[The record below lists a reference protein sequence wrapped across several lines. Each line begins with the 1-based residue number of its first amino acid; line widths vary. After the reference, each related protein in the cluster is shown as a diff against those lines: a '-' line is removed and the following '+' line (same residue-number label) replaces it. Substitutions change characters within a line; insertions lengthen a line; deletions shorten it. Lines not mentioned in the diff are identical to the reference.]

1 MLPTRSH
8 PMTAEEDS
16 TPATDAN
23 DFPQTTMHV
32 ARAVDG
38 DATSLEWLVGRLS
51 PLLREHARFR
61 LGSVL
66 RRHYDPDDLVHDAWI
81 ATLPKLQELV
91 ASPETRRTP
100 ILLKYLSNT
109 VVLRIRYL
117 ARRHARQ
124 QESTAP
130 ADDPGH
136 IPAAQSGAVSRA
148 VRGEQREQLR
158 EIMAELEPSDREVLL
173 LRGIEQLSAKAVAT
187 VLELGVEAVHKRY
200 QRAVAK
206 LRARLPES
214 VFSELSD

>member
-1 MLPTRSH
+1 
-8 PMTAEEDS
+8 MTADDDS
-16 TPATDAN
+16 PPATNAD
-23 DFPQTTMHV
+23 DFPLTTMHV

-38 DATSLEWLVGRLS
+38 DAASLEWLVGRLS
-51 PLLREHARFR
+51 PILREHARFR

-66 RRHYDPDDLVHDAWI
+66 RRHYDADDLVHDAWI
-81 ATLPKLQELV
+81 ATLPKLHQLI
-91 ASPETRRTP
+91 ASPEARRTP

-124 QESTAP
+124 QEP
-130 ADDPGH
+130 ATPIEDFGN

-148 VRGEQREQLR
+148 VRGEQQQQLR
-158 EIMAELEPSDREVLL
+158 EVMDELEPADREVLL
-173 LRGIEQLSAKAVAT
+173 LRGIEQLSAKAVAA
-187 VLELGVEAVHKRY
+187 VLEVGVEAVHKRY

-214 VFSELSD
+214 VFSELDD

>member
-1 MLPTRSH
+1 M
-8 PMTAEEDS
+8 MADEDS
-16 TPATDAN
+16 TPTAN
-23 DFPQTTMHV
+23 TGEFPQTTMHV
-32 ARAVDG
+32 ARAVNG

-91 ASPETRRTP
+91 ASPDSRRTP

-124 QESTAP
+124 HESTAP
-130 ADDPGH
+130 ADDPGEL
-136 IPAAQSGAVSRA
+136 PAAQSGAVSRA
-148 VRGEQREQLR
+148 VRGEQRAQLR
-158 EIMAELEPSDREVLL
+158 EIMAELESSDREVLL

-187 VLELGVEAVHKRY
+187 VLNLGIEAVHKRY

-214 VFSELSD
+214 VFNELGD